1 MSKPKLPTIHKAG
14 IRVLKAISA
23 SIRIQI
29 LSLLLE
35 RGAMS
40 YTEIMNFLKLNVTR
54 DAGRFA
60 YHLKFL
66 LGADLIEPDSET
78 KKYRLTDL
86 GRRIIEIT
94 DEIERKTYK
103 RRKMLVRTSRFTME
117 EFDRNRISQSLVRE
131 ANVPTDLAQKVARE
145 TEKRLQRFKTK
156 YLTAPLI
163 REIVNAIL
171 LEKHYE
177 DYRHRLTRLGLP
189 VYDVTQLIETRLPTV
204 EAIHKEAGNAVM
216 EEYALLSILPRNVS
230 DAHLNGSINLHNLG
244 TWVLKPN
251 EITHNLQYFFQDQK
265 PKSFE
270 AALTITNRTIQD
282 FAKETSGQQNLE
294 KFISHLAPYGK
305 DTPPSKIKELLR
317 LFIQAMNQ
325 VSPIPITMSL
335 EFSPEEN
342 DPYSSETFRL
352 TLLLL
357 EALMEENR
365 AHPLQNPKV
374 IIKVRQ
380 EQGKTTEIE
389 PLFHEVHKL
398 AATSLLVYFA
408 NLCPKNQANAT
419 YTSSGLRLSDDW
431 YGDRELDT
439 QRTGNLDTIAINL
452 PRISFEAK
460 GDESRFF
467 ELLESQLN
475 IAKQALEIKFKTMKK
490 RIEQDLLPRLTQK
503 TNGDEYFRLKNA
515 TRTVVISGLKE
526 AVNALLAGKEESEGN
541 AETSSLAV
549 SILEYINQYT
559 SKHTRKPQTR
569 LTSAI
574 VNLGS
579 TAERLA
585 ELDVERYGWGIAKT
599 RGTKEHPHYSDISTV
614 SLDRMEQLHIEER
627 IHQLTPGGHL
637 AIVENEQAELS
648 VEDLQ
653 VRTRRLAASELGLF
667 CYKLSLTFCSH
678 CKKTSSG
685 THLKCP
691 ECGST
696 NIVSFKN

>member
-1 MSKPKLPTIHKAG
+1 
-14 IRVLKAISA
+14 
-23 SIRIQI
+23 
-29 LSLLLE
+29 
-35 RGAMS
+35 MS